1 MKKILTGALA
11 ALTLGGVVLGGATE
25 ASARDWDHHGN
36 GGAALA
42 AGIAGLAIGAALAS
56 GDHGYYAP
64 APAYYDYGGARPGL
78 CTDCATPLRHRRYRI
93 SAREQLLSASLRRS
107 NGQSRRGCGDRRPR
121 RRDEASAFFRI
132 NGE

>member
-1 MKKILTGALA
+1 MNKILTGSLA

-25 ASARDWDHHGN
+25 ASARGWDHHGGG

-64 APAYYDYGGARPGL
+64 APAYYGRPAPAYYDGPGY
-78 CTDCATPLRHRRYRI
+78 DSNYRTCRAEWRW
-93 SAREQLLSASLRRS
+93 S
-107 NGQSRRGCGDRRPR
+107 PR
-121 RRDEASAFFRI
+121 WGHYERVRVCY
-132 NGE
+132 